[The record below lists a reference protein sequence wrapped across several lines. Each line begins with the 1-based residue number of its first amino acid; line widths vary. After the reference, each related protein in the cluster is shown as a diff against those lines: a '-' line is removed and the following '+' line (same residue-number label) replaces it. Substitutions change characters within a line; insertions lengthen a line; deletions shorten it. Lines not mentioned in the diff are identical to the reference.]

1 MMSTPMAITLITV
14 LMATWWVLHKLAHV
28 IVTEY
33 GITGGLVVCGAIYA
47 SSLVM
52 DHYNYECRG
61 DAFGKAKKFLLP
73 R

>member
-1 MMSTPMAITLITV
+1 MAITLITL
-14 LMATWWVLHKLAHV
+14 LMATWWALHKLAHA

-52 DHYNYECRG
+52 ER
-61 DAFGKAKKFLLP
+61 
-73 R
+73 

>member
-1 MMSTPMAITLITV
+1 MMSTPMAISLITL
-14 LMATWWVLHKLAHV
+14 LMATWWVLQKLAQV

-52 DHYNYECRG
+52 DRYG
-61 DAFGKAKKFLLP
+61 L
-73 R
+73 